1 MIPPDIVTVRLRIN
15 GETVRVDVPPR
26 RRLVDLLRSD
36 LGHTATKEGCGC
48 GECGACTVL
57 LDGRPVNSCVVPA
70 VEADG
75 REVVTAEGLGAD
87 RLHLVQ
93 RAFVATGAVQCGYC
107 TPGMVL
113 AAAALLERYPDPD
126 EGTIREALAGNVCR
140 CSGYAQ
146 IVAAV
151 RMAAS
156 GDIPAP
162 EPHRVG
168 SRAPREDAEAKVT
181 GRTRYTDD
189 LPRPDGLLHAV
200 VVRATE
206 AHALV
211 TAVETEDA
219 RAVPGVVAVL
229 THRDVPGEALFGNAI
244 HDQPVLAADRVRFL
258 GEAVAVVVAET
269 REAAKE
275 GRDRV
280 QIAYDRLPAVTDAA
294 AALRR
299 GSEQV
304 HPDRD
309 DRNLM
314 GQLQLERG
322 DVDAA
327 MGDAHQVVE
336 RTYRTSWQEHACLE
350 PEVAQAEH
358 DGEGGIVV
366 RCPSQNVFFD
376 RLHVHKALDLER
388 AQVRVIQQPTGAAF
402 GGREDIY
409 AQTHAALAAL
419 HTGRPVRLLWSR
431 EESQIATTKRHP
443 MTMVYRAGLDAEGR
457 IVALDVDALAD
468 TGAYASWGPNIARKT
483 LVHAAG
489 PFAVDNQRVRVRMA
503 YTNNGISGAFRGFG
517 ATQVT
522 YGYGVFAGELARECG
537 VDHLEF
543 LRRNHLQPGQITAT
557 GQEVRGDGLARCLER
572 ALESAGDP
580 PSSTPGA
587 TIRRG
592 RGLCTFL
599 YGIGYGNAIPD
610 IGSAVVELAD
620 DGHIQVRCGAVDYGQ
635 GARTVFLQVVCDVLG
650 IEASLVE
657 IITGDTH
664 LTPDS
669 GSTVA
674 SRQTTVS
681 GSAVAKAARTFG
693 EAMVKAAARL
703 LERDASDLTTGPE
716 GIVDADEGDVW
727 LTWAELARGLAAAGI
742 RRAKQA
748 RYRLKSTRLDLETGQ
763 GDAYGTYAFGCQ
775 IADVS
780 VDTTTGAV
788 TVDRIHA
795 AHDVG
800 RAINPAMVE
809 GQIVG
814 GTVMGLGFALTEHH
828 RIDGGVP
835 VTWNFDTYR
844 LPAATDAPDVVPLIV
859 EEPDDAGP
867 YGARGIGE
875 PAMVATAPAI
885 ANAVA
890 DAVGATV
897 RELPMTPERVWRAM
911 NGEGA

>member
-1 MIPPDIVTVRLRIN
+1 MTPSETVTVKLRIN
-15 GETVRVDVPPR
+15 GEPLRLEVSPT
-26 RRLVDLLRSD
+26 RRLVDLIRRD
-36 LGHTATKEGCGC
+36 AGQTATKEGCGC

-57 LDGRPVNSCVVPA
+57 LNGRPVNSCVVPA

-75 REVVTAEGLGAD
+75 GAVITAEGIGAG
-87 RLHLVQ
+87 RLHRVQ
-93 RAFVATGAVQCGYC
+93 QALVATGAVQCGYC
-107 TPGMVL
+107 TPGMVI
-113 AAAALLERYPDPD
+113 AGAALLQRDPDPD
-126 EGTIREALAGNVCR
+126 EAAIREALAGNVCR

-151 RMAAS
+151 RTAAS
-156 GDIPAP
+156 GEIPAP

-168 SRAPREDAEAKVT
+168 SRAPREDALDKVT

-189 LPRPDGLLHAV
+189 LPEPDGLLHAV
-200 VVRATE
+200 VVRSTE

-211 TAVETEDA
+211 AELDVSAA
-219 RAVPGVVAVL
+219 RGADGVVAVI
-229 THRDVPGEALFGNAI
+229 TADDVPGEPLFGNAI
-244 HDQPVLAADRVRFL
+244 ADQPVLASDRVRFL
-258 GEAVAVVVAET
+258 GEALAVVVAES
-269 REAAKE
+269 REAAAAA
-275 GRDRV
+275 RDLV
-280 QIAYDRLPAVTDAA
+280 TVDYERLNAVTDAA
-294 AALRR
+294 AALRNDAPV
-299 GSEQV
+299 V
-304 HPDRD
+304 HPGRE

-314 GQLQLERG
+314 GQLQLRRG
-322 DVDAA
+322 DVGGALNAA
-327 MGDAHQVVE
+327 HRVVE
-336 RTYRTSWQEHACLE
+336 RTYRTPWQEHACLE
-350 PEVAQAEH
+350 PEVAQAEP
-358 DGEGGIVV
+358 DGDGGVVV

-388 AQVRVIQQPTGAAF
+388 MQVRVIQQPTGAAF

-409 AQTHAALAAL
+409 AQTHAALGAL
-419 HTGRPVRLLWSR
+419 LTGRPVRLLWSR

-443 MTMVYRAGLDAEGR
+443 MTLTYRAGVDADGR
-457 IVALDVDALAD
+457 ITALEVDALAD

-483 LVHAAG
+483 LVHACG
-489 PFAVDNQRVRVRMA
+489 PFDVEHQRVRVRMA

-522 YGYGVFAGELARECG
+522 FGYGIFARELAEACG
-537 VDHLEF
+537 LDHLEF
-543 LRRNHLQPGQITAT
+543 LRRNHLQPGDITAT
-557 GQEVRGDGLARCLER
+557 GQTVRGDGLARCVER

-580 PSSTPGA
+580 PASEEGSP
-587 TIRRG
+587 IRRG

-650 IEASLVE
+650 VIADRVQV
-657 IITGDTH
+657 ITGDTH
-664 LTPDS
+664 VTPDS

-674 SRQTTVS
+674 SRQTVVS

-693 EAMVKAAARL
+693 GAMVKAAAGF
-703 LERDASDLTTGPE
+703 LEREPSDLTTGPG
-716 GIVDADEGDVW
+716 GIVDEEDGATLV
-727 LTWAELARGLAAAGI
+727 TWADLVRRLDDAGVRRG
-742 RRAKQA
+742 KQA
-748 RYRLKSTRLDLETGQ
+748 RYRLKSTRLDLDTGQ
-763 GDAYGTYAFGCQ
+763 GNAYGTYAFGCQ

-788 TVDRIHA
+788 VVDRIHA

-844 LPAATDAPDVVPLIV
+844 LPAATDASPVVPLIV

-867 YGARGIGE
+867 FGARGIGE

-890 DAVGATV
+890 DAVGVAPN
-897 RELPMTPERVWRAM
+897 ELPLTPERVWRLM
-911 NGEGA
+911 KG

>member
-1 MIPPDIVTVRLRIN
+1 MSTADTVIVHLRIN
-15 GETVRVDVPPR
+15 GEPVRREVPAT
-26 RRLVDLLRSD
+26 RRLVDLIRRD
-36 LGHTATKEGCGC
+36 LGRTATKEGCGC

-75 REVVTAEGLGAD
+75 GEVITAEGIGVGQ
-87 RLHLVQ
+87 LHRVQ
-93 RAFVATGAVQCGYC
+93 RAFVASGAVQCGYC
-107 TPGMVL
+107 TPGMVI
-113 AAAALLERYPDPD
+113 ASAALLERQPDPD
-126 EGTIREALAGNVCR
+126 EAAIREALAGNVCR

-151 RMAAS
+151 RMAAT
-156 GDIPAP
+156 GEIPAP
-162 EPHRVG
+162 APHRVG
-168 SRAPREDAEAKVT
+168 SRAPREDALDKVA

-189 LPRPDGLLHAV
+189 LPEPEGLLHAA
-200 VVRATE
+200 VVRSIE
-206 AHALV
+206 VHALI
-211 TAVETEDA
+211 EDLDVSA
-219 RAVPGVVAVL
+219 ALRAEGVVTVITAS
-229 THRDVPGEALFGNAI
+229 DVPGDSLYGNAI
-244 HDQPVLAADRVRFL
+244 ADQPVLASDRVRFL
-258 GEAVAVVVAET
+258 GEALAVVVADS
-269 REAAKE
+269 REAALAA
-275 GRDRV
+275 RDLV
-280 QIAYDRLPAVTDAA
+280 VVDYERLTAVTDAA

-299 GSEQV
+299 DSAEV
-304 HPDRD
+304 HPGREE
-309 DRNLM
+309 RNLM
-314 GQLQLERG
+314 GQLQLHRG
-322 DVDAA
+322 EVDDTLR
-327 MGDAHQVVE
+327 DAHRVVE
-336 RTYRTSWQEHACLE
+336 RTYRTPWQEHACLE
-350 PEVAQAEH
+350 PEVAQAEPDE
-358 DGEGGIVV
+358 DGGVV
-366 RCPSQNVFFD
+366 VKCPSQNVFFD

-388 AQVRVIQQPTGAAF
+388 MQVRVIQQPTGAAF

-409 AQTHAALAAL
+409 AQTHAALGTL
-419 HTGRPVRLLWSR
+419 LTCRPVRLLWSR

-443 MTMVYRAGLDAEGR
+443 MTLTYRAGLDEDGR
-457 IVALDVDALAD
+457 ITAMDVDALAD

-489 PFAVDNQRVRVRMA
+489 PFSVDHLRVRVRMA

-522 YGYGVFAGELARECG
+522 FGYGVFARELAEECG
-537 VDHLEF
+537 LDHLEF

-557 GQEVRGDGLARCLER
+557 GQAVRGEGLARCVER

-580 PSSTPGA
+580 PPSEEGSP
-587 TIRRG
+587 IRRG

-620 DGHIQVRCGAVDYGQ
+620 DGRVQVRCGAVDYGQ

-650 IEASLVE
+650 VTADQVQV
-657 IITGDTH
+657 ITGDTH
-664 LTPDS
+664 ATPDS

-674 SRQTTVS
+674 SRQTVVS

-693 EAMVKAAARL
+693 EAMVKAAAGFL
-703 LERDASDLTTGPE
+703 DCDASDLTTGPE
-716 GIVDADEGDVW
+716 GIVDDLGGDTL
-727 LTWAELARGLAAAGI
+727 LTWADLVSRLDDAGVRRG
-742 RRAKQA
+742 KQA
-748 RYRLKSTRLDLETGQ
+748 RYRLKSTRLDLDTGQ
-763 GDAYGTYAFGCQ
+763 GAAYGTYAFGCQ

-780 VDTTTGAV
+780 VDTATGAV

-844 LPAATDAPDVVPLIV
+844 LPTATDAPPVVPLIV

-867 YGARGIGE
+867 FGARGIGE

-890 DAVGATV
+890 DAVGISP
-897 RELPMTPERVWRAM
+897 RELPLTPERVWRLM
-911 NGEGA
+911 KG